1 MARPTGRSK
10 DKAVQLGPNMPSD
23 LTRVV
28 GREGKDS
35 IPADSHPTPS
45 REPEGGQPSDP
56 ELSWFEYVVLAIDK
70 TNRVKKQLNLI
81 KQS

>member
-23 LTRVV
+23 LMHVV

-35 IPADSHPTPS
+35 IPADSHPAPS
-45 REPEGGQPSDP
+45 RELEGDQPSDP
-56 ELSWFEYVVLAIDK
+56 ELSWFEHVVLAIDK
-70 TNRVKKQLNLI
+70 TNHVKK
-81 KQS
+81 